1 MYNYIFFGEKIYGDK
16 IFWQGTKAGNDLEM
30 LTPIKGIRGQTE
42 QEKQRDKAFV
52 DLFSAAVSSVREPI
66 ESLFSWLIEKTD
78 ITFNPHINNFI
89 MQKQLKNRLIVFKDN
104 ALKRMCLLLV
114 MSMAVPVLLYGQGM
128 RQITGVVT
136 DAAGESIPGVNVTV
150 KGTLTG
156 VVTDVGGNYSI
167 TIPEDNATLVFSSV
181 GYVTQEIATEGRR
194 SINVY
199 LSEDTHE
206 MEEVVVIGY
215 GTARKTDLTGST
227 SSLSGDR
234 LKEQANPNLS
244 AQLQGQIAGVQV
256 MRSSGDP
263 SSSGTIRIR
272 GVTTMGTSDPLVIID
287 GVPGSLDDVTASEVQ
302 DIQVLKDAASSAIY
316 GSRAAAGVIL
326 VTTKRAR
333 NNEFRMSYNYEYGIN
348 TATEMPRYASATD
361 WMTFKN
367 ELTYNDGSSSLYG
380 VYTQDQ
386 IDSYVSDHKANPD
399 LYPMTDWQ
407 SLIIKD
413 RSSHEHHSFTLSGG
427 TEKLLSSLSLNYYS
441 GSSLTPGRK
450 FERINARINNEYR
463 INDWINVKADM
474 NVRFNDRDIPADN
487 PVYWTR
493 WSHPLTAAF
502 WSNGLIAEGRD
513 GENPYAK
520 TYLAGWQKQRRFGFT
535 GKIGIDL
542 TPFKGLTLSAVAAP
556 TYFYYENKD
565 FNTKYDLYRMNGDV
579 YPNTSTTNLTENRQR
594 SNTFTLQMYANWQKM
609 INRHSISA
617 MVGYEDYSNQYENL
631 GAWRNNYLL
640 SSYPYLNLGPADQQY
655 NSGSAGHNAYR
666 SVFGR
671 LMYSWAN
678 RYLLQFNIRSDG
690 SSRFAE
696 GHRWGTFPSA
706 SVGWVLSEE
715 PWMKNNGVFDYLK
728 LRGSIGQLGNER
740 IGSEFPYMAAL
751 EFSNAYI
758 PNKITGIADPNQIAY
773 QMTYAFETITWETT
787 TTYGIG
793 LDAAFLKNRLRF
805 TGDWYYKK
813 TDDMLLVM
821 NFPKYVGYNAPNQNA
836 GVMNTRGWDMEL
848 AWNDR
853 VSDFNY
859 GASFNLSDYRSRM
872 GYLGELMQISGDQI
886 TVEGSYFQE
895 WYLYKSLGVILNEDA
910 MYDETGKKIPVIGGE
925 RPGSIRFADID
936 GDGKITGD
944 KDRVRS
950 GNSLPEMQFGAS
962 FWASYKGF
970 DFNLSLQGIGK
981 WMKMVNTQ
989 MVRPLEWGWAQVPEV
1004 LVGNHWSPYN
1014 TDEENAKMRF
1024 PMASWSHQSELY
1036 GSYDFWLYNAAYMR
1050 IKNATL
1056 GYTIPSKITKRF
1068 KVNGLRF
1075 YVSASDLPAIHLGS
1089 GGIKGWDPE
1098 QAIDADYITN
1108 SVIFG
1113 VNVSF

>member
-1 MYNYIFFGEKIYGDK
+1 MKLGILLSIIFAWNVSASVFSQMVHFESTNQASSIRDVLKVIENQTEYTFFYNDAFLDLNRSVKVSQRNIEVGALLNSIFKDTELTYREQDNKFIVITPKVPA
-16 IFWQGTKAGNDLEM
+16 QG
-30 LTPIKGIRGQTE
+30 LTVSGTVEDEGGTPMPGVNVLIKGT
-42 QEKQRDKAFV
+42 
-52 DLFSAAVSSVREPI
+52 L
-66 ESLFSWLIEKTD
+66 
-78 ITFNPHINNFI
+78 N
-89 MQKQLKNRLIVFKDN
+89 
-104 ALKRMCLLLV
+104 
-114 MSMAVPVLLYGQGM
+114 
-128 RQITGVVT
+128 GVVT
-136 DAAGESIPGVNVTV
+136 DA
-150 KGTLTG
+150 
-156 VVTDVGGNYSI
+156 GGNYSI
-167 TIPEDNATLVFSSV
+167 TVPEDNATLVFSFV
-181 GYVTQEIATEGRR
+181 GYATQEIAMEGRR
-194 SINVY
+194 SINVA
-199 LSEDTHE
+199 LSEDTRE
-206 MEEVVVIGY
+206 IEEVVVIGY
-215 GTARKTDLTGST
+215 GTARKADLTGST

-244 AQLQGQIAGVQV
+244 AQLQGQMAGVQV

-287 GVPGSLDDVTASEVQ
+287 GVPGSLDDVTPSEVQ

-326 VTTKRAR
+326 VTTRRAR
-333 NNEFRMSYNYEYGIN
+333 NNEFRMTYNFEYGIN
-348 TATEMPRYASATD
+348 TATAMPRYASATD

-367 ELTYNDGSSSLYG
+367 ELTYNDGGSSLYG
-380 VYTQDQ
+380 IYSQDQ
-386 IDSYVSDHKANPD
+386 IDSYVSDHAANPD

-427 TEKLLSSLSLNYYS
+427 TEKLLSSLSLDYYS

-487 PVYWTR
+487 PVR
-493 WSHPLTAAF
+493 WAQYSQPLTAAF
-502 WSNGLIAEGRD
+502 WSNGLVAEGRD
-513 GENPYAK
+513 GENPWAK
-520 TYLAGWQKQRRFGFT
+520 TYLSGWQKQRRFGFT
-535 GKIGIDL
+535 GKVGIDL

-556 TYFYYENKD
+556 TMFYYENKK
-565 FNTKYDLYRMNGDV
+565 FTTKYNLYRMNGDI
-579 YPNTSTTNLTENRQR
+579 YPNTSTTNLTENRDR
-594 SNTFTLQMYANWQKM
+594 TNTFTLQMYANWQKM

-617 MVGYEDYSNQYENL
+617 MVGYEDYSNKYENV
-631 GAWRNNYLL
+631 GAWRDNYTL

-690 SSRFAE
+690 SSRFAK
-696 GHRWGTFPSA
+696 GYRWGTFPSA
-706 SVGWVLSEE
+706 SVGWVISEE
-715 PWMKNNGVFDYLK
+715 PWTKNNGVFDYLK
-728 LRGSIGQLGNER
+728 LRASIGQLGNER
-740 IGSEFPYMAAL
+740 IGSEFPYMAAM

-758 PNKITGIADPNQIAY
+758 PNKTTGIADPNQIAY

-793 LDAAFLKNRLRF
+793 LDAAFFKNRLRF

-813 TDDMLLVM
+813 TNDMLLVM

-836 GVMNTRGWDMEL
+836 GVMNTKGWDMDL
-848 AWNDR
+848 SWNDR
-853 VSDFNY
+853 VRDFNY

-872 GYLGELMQISGDQI
+872 GYLGELMKIDNSNI

-910 MYDETGKKIPVIGGE
+910 MYENGNKIPVIGGE
-925 RPGSIRFADID
+925 RPGSIRSADID

-950 GNSLPEMQFGAS
+950 GNSLPELQFGAS

-981 WMKMVNTQ
+981 WMKMVSTN

-1024 PMASWSHQSELY
+1024 PMASWSRQSELY

-1050 IKNATL
+1050 VKNATL

-1068 KVNGLRF
+1068 KVNSLRF
-1075 YVSASDLPAIHLGS
+1075 YVSANDLPAIRLGS
-1089 GGIKGWDPE
+1089 GSIKGWDPE
-1098 QAIDADYITN
+1098 QAVDADYITT